1 MGKIWLTSDLHF
13 GHDKE
18 FIWGP
23 RGFNSVE
30 EHDQT
35 IIKNWNEIVSDEDE
49 VWVLGD
55 LMLNDNDAGIRKL
68 NQLKGN
74 IRILYGNHDS
84 ATRVQLYAN
93 IRPTILG
100 MGLAYIL
107 KYRGY
112 SFYLSH
118 YPTLTSNLDADK
130 PLKRRVIS
138 ICGHKHTKNKFC
150 DMDKGL
156 IYHCELDCQNNK
168 PILLDDI
175 IEDIQTY
182 ISLDKDDQI
191 NLCKK

>member
-1 MGKIWLTSDLHF
+1 MGKIWLTSDLHL

-35 IIKNWNEIVSDEDE
+35 IIKNWNSLVSPDDE

-55 LMLNDNDAGIRKL
+55 LVLGDSEAGCRKL
-68 NQLKGN
+68 NQLYGN
-74 IRILYGNHDS
+74 IRIIYGNHDS
-84 ATRVQLYAN
+84 ATRIQMYAN

-118 YPTLTSNLDADK
+118 YPTLTSNLDVDK
-130 PLKRRVIS
+130 PLKKRVINL
-138 ICGHKHTKNKFC
+138 CGHSHIKDKLQ

-156 IYHCELDCQNNK
+156 IYHVELDAHENK
-168 PILLDDI
+168 PILLDNVIKDI
-175 IEDIQTY
+175 EQY
-182 ISLDKDDQI
+182 MEEK
-191 NLCKK
+191 